1 MTRITTN
8 TPSPKFHEVESPT
21 TEAAHVKPTAP
32 PGLAQRNVVD
42 AFVAGS
48 SQRDQPASFSSP
60 GRTFSVADLERMNPE
75 QRAQTVGASVV
86 QSAVYPREELE
97 VYSLKL
103 DGRQLVDEV
112 GQYND
117 VSAKTMNGPDICAA
131 CSVVNAMILS
141 GDGKASAAALEKVF
155 KNTHA
160 RVPPPMTNADASR
173 ALVALRS
180 GKVSEFDVAVLQ
192 QVAAAVLSK
201 MQTAADSKNNDHS
214 PGVSTPVLQSFIAS
228 LVEKGAPLKG
238 ATFELS
244 ANSQGAHWTTTSN
257 GVHADS
263 APTREARK
271 ELSHFTV

>member
-1 MTRITTN
+1 MTRINTN
-8 TPSPKFHEVESPT
+8 TPSPKFHEVEAQT

-32 PGLAQRNVVD
+32 PSLANVVD
-42 AFVAGS
+42 EFVAGS
-48 SQRDQPASFSSP
+48 APREQPSSFSSA

-97 VYSLKL
+97 TYSLKL
-103 DGRQLVDEV
+103 DRQQLVEEV

-117 VSAKTMNGPDICAA
+117 VSARTMNGPDICAA

-141 GDGKASAAALEKVF
+141 GDGKASAASLEKVF
-155 KNTHA
+155 KNTHP

-173 ALVALRS
+173 ALAALKS
-180 GKVSEFDVAVLQ
+180 GTVSEFDVAVLQ
-192 QVAAAVLSK
+192 QVAAAVLGK
-201 MQTAADSKNNDHS
+201 MQAAADVKTDDHS
-214 PGVSTPVLQSFIAS
+214 PGVSAAVLQRFIGA

-244 ANSQGAHWTTTSN
+244 ENSQGAHWTTTN
-257 GVHADS
+257 KGVHADS
-263 APTREARK
+263 APSGQPRK
-271 ELSHFTV
+271 EIGRFTV